1 MLKTLR
7 LDLTG
12 LISAFRGQD
21 PIFYLGCCYI
31 VLNYLRPQ
39 LIYPYL
45 NILPWTQIVILVGLS
60 LMFLRGQ
67 LKFNTTQFMVFLFAL
82 LATLSALN
90 SQYPYISGRSIT
102 TPMIFAVEVLF
113 LSNCSKSSKQ
123 TMLLFSL
130 LFVCLF
136 KMSFFGARIWAT
148 RGFGFTSWG
157 IQGPPGF
164 FQNSGEYSLLM
175 AITAVMSIPF
185 ILSLAIKRKYFW
197 LLPITASMTV
207 MGASSRGGQLALV
220 VGALYLLIAYKKLKF
235 KNILYV
241 VALSWLI
248 MVVMPEEQKVRFSTM
263 GKDDTSAS
271 RFQYWKAGFEMARD
285 FPLLGVGL
293 NAFPEYYH
301 NHYKVLDGSYLASR
315 KEVSHNSLVQVAST
329 LGFPSLFLYLI
340 LHIRIFFT
348 GILRRRDPFM
358 FDKVTIHYIR
368 ALRAAILT
376 YLIGSMFMSV
386 AFYPY
391 IYLLLGLSG
400 VVFTSANNTIKG
412 TYEFSK

>member
-1 MLKTLR
+1 MFR

-39 LIYPYL
+39 LIYPAL
-45 NILPWTQIVILVGLS
+45 NILPWTQIVILLGLA
-60 LMFLRGQ
+60 LMVTRGQ
-67 LKFNTTQFMVFLFAL
+67 LKFNMTHFLVFLFAF

-90 SQYPYISGRSIT
+90 SQYPYISRHNLT

-123 TMLLFSL
+123 TTLLFAL
-130 LFVCLF
+130 LFICLF

-185 ILSLAIKRKYFW
+185 ILSLDVKRKYFW
-197 LLPITASMTV
+197 LLPITAMMTV
-207 MGASSRGGQLALV
+207 MGASSRGGQLALII
-220 VGALYLLIAYKKLKF
+220 GLLFLLIAYKKFKF
-235 KNILYV
+235 KNILYTVAFCWTV
-241 VALSWLI
+241 VAI
-248 MVVMPEEQKVRFSTM
+248 TPAEQKARFSTM
-263 GKDDTSAS
+263 GEDDTSTS
-271 RFQYWKAGFEMARD
+271 RFQYWEAGLEMAKD
-285 FPLLGVGL
+285 FPMLGVGL

-315 KEVSHNSLVQVAST
+315 REVSHNSLVQVAST
-329 LGFPSLFLYLI
+329 LGFPSLLVYLL
-340 LHIRIFFT
+340 LHALVFFPKKPKKSRT
-348 GILRRRDPFM
+348 SSISSSER
-358 FDKVTIHYIR
+358 HYTN
-368 ALRAAILT
+368 ALRASVLT
-376 YLIGSMFMSV
+376 YFVGSMFMSV

-391 IYLLLGLSG
+391 IYLLVSLLIIIERDSTKIR
-400 VVFTSANNTIKG
+400 FISTSEHN
-412 TYEFSK
+412 